1 VADWYDFIIQHN
13 PTPRGFENGEGNAY
27 INPLRDSKNGRIYR
41 ISYKGGKDA
50 KTFDLK
56 DAKPSKLIEAL
67 KSDNLFWRMTA
78 QRLIVERKEKSI
90 LSDLY
95 SLIGNQSQDKV
106 GINGPAINAL
116 WALHGLGELS
126 GKNQEAT
133 DAVVKALSHPSAAVR
148 KNALRVLPR
157 NEASSKAILSSNL
170 LRDADLHTRKEAFL
184 ALSEMPSSTEAA
196 KKLMEEA
203 KQEEN
208 GADPF
213 LPQAIFAAVLTHPS
227 EFAKRDAKAAIQA
240 SGESPLPLP
249 DRISRSLVAEQYPLD
264 QRNSILFPPDV
275 TGKEIGIRMILS
287 KGDNPL
293 DGVMM
298 AQGNNTNGY
307 SLYIYQDAL
316 HFAVAQEDK
325 LTIISSKKG
334 LPTTQFVVDAT
345 LVADG
350 TLSLQ
355 INGQEIA
362 KGKTKGVF
370 PKALSPNRVRVGSN
384 DSKNVVG
391 KYEGNWWF
399 GGRLNK
405 NSTLTLK
412 QPGSEIALVASL
424 PTLTNTT
431 GATAIKLG
439 VIPHEMKFD
448 KSSFTVQAGTQVTID
463 FENLDFMQHNLVI
476 GKKGSMEVIGKAA
489 DELAKNPKGAELNYV
504 PEIPEVIIATVLVSP
519 EGKETLVFTAPSEP
533 GEYPFVCTVPGHW
546 RIMNG
551 IMVVRK

>member
-1 VADWYDFIIQHN
+1 
-13 PTPRGFENGEGNAY
+13 
-27 INPLRDSKNGRIYR
+27 
-41 ISYKGGKDA
+41 
-50 KTFDLK
+50 
-56 DAKPSKLIEAL
+56 
-67 KSDNLFWRMTA
+67 MTA

-95 SLIGNQSQDKV
+95 SIIENQNQDKV
-106 GINGPAINAL
+106 GINGPAVNAL
-116 WALHGLGELS
+116 WTLHGLGELT
-126 GKNQEAT
+126 GKNQDAT
-133 DAVVKALSHPSAAVR
+133 DAVLKALNHPSAAVR

-157 NEASSKAILSSNL
+157 NEASSKAILSSSL

-184 ALSEMPSSTEAA
+184 ALSEMPSSSQAA
-196 KKLMEEA
+196 KKLMDEA
-203 KQEEN
+203 KLEEN
-208 GADPF
+208 GKDAF

-227 EFAKRDAKAAIQA
+227 EFAKRDSKAAVQA
-240 SGESPLPLP
+240 SGETPLPLP

-275 TGKEIGIRMILS
+275 TGKEIGVRFILS

-293 DGVMM
+293 EGVLM

-316 HFAVAQEDK
+316 HFAVAQQDK

-355 INGQEIA
+355 INGEEIA
-362 KGKTKGVF
+362 KGKTNGLF
-370 PKALSPNRVRVGSN
+370 TQPLRPNKVRVGSN

-399 GGRLNK
+399 GGRLSK
-405 NSTLTLK
+405 SSILTLK
-412 QPGSEIALVASL
+412 KPGSELALVASL
-424 PTLTNTT
+424 PTLTNTSGT
-431 GATAIKLG
+431 TTIKLG

-448 KSSFTVQAGTQVTID
+448 KPSFTVQAGTQVTID

-504 PEIPEVIIATVLVSP
+504 PEIPEVIVATVLVSP
-519 EGKETLVFTAPSEP
+519 EGKETLVFTAPTEP